1 MATLFVLTAVLGLM
15 AEWDGLTRSA
25 IIATTIALMGGL
37 GAMVVNF
44 AGLTGPARR
53 RR

>member
-25 IIATTIALMGGL
+25 IIATTIALLGGL
-37 GAMVVNF
+37 GAMVVSVS
-44 AGLTGPARR
+44 GLMGSARR
-53 RR
+53 R